1 MGLKSTLNEL
11 QRIGVKATKKELKTV
26 LESEAAKELFE
37 HDTVF
42 KKGKGIKDLV
52 PLIDKAKSYDKVTL
66 LGQYKGAIDYGKKLF
81 PEVTKEAEEVTQ
93 DEIDAIR
100 KKIGKKTEDVTQ
112 NTINSMRNKT
122 ESNFHRTIKNK
133 KEAKLYEERDAF
145 KKKYEKLARDAE
157 EAAKNTAATVD
168 HKGNPILTNE
178 EKLRDE
184 AVKKHFGFEDDK
196 MDEFMREHNNIKKR
210 MEGRRKE
217 EIKDRLNKKQNAKQG
232 FAAKYDKQIK
242 TAAGLAVGGGLVF
255 SMFHNGGE
263 MSNAQLYNQQQQ
275 YQNY

>member
-1 MGLKSTLNEL
+1 MGLNSTLNEL
-11 QRIGVKATKKELKTV
+11 HRIGVSTTKKELKKV
-26 LESEAAKELFE
+26 LKSEAAKELFE

-52 PLIDKAKSYDKVTL
+52 PLIDKVKSYDKVTL
-66 LGQYKGAIDYGKKLF
+66 QGQHKGAIDYGKKLF
-81 PEVTKEAEEVTQ
+81 PEVTKAAEEVTQ

-112 NTINSMRNKT
+112 NAIINNMRNKKK
-122 ESNFHRTIKNK
+122 SNYRTTKNK
-133 KEAKLYEERDAF
+133 KEAKIYEERDAF
-145 KKKYEKLARDAE
+145 KKKYKKITRDIEE
-157 EAAKNTAATVD
+157 EAAK
-168 HKGNPILTNE
+168 
-178 EKLRDE
+178 
-184 AVKKHFGFEDDK
+184 KHFEDDK

-242 TAAGLAVGGGLVF
+242 TAAGLAVGGSLVF